1 MKQLIKKPIGQLLV
15 LTTLVVSQF
24 VFAGDLIR
32 PSGDPTIPTINSKTT
47 LSTFS
52 TLSDVSSISSIT
64 VDLVADDIMVNFNS
78 PVGIATV
85 SVYNSKSNLVY
96 QIAVDTDNTAEVSI
110 PVDFFK
116 KGDYTVSVT
125 YGSTVYTEQINL

>member
-1 MKQLIKKPIGQLLV
+1 M
-15 LTTLVVSQF
+15 VSDITIDIL
-24 VFAGDLIR
+24 GSDL
-32 PSGDPTIPTINSKTT
+32 
-47 LSTFS
+47 
-52 TLSDVSSISSIT
+52 
-64 VDLVADDIMVNFNS
+64 MVNFNS